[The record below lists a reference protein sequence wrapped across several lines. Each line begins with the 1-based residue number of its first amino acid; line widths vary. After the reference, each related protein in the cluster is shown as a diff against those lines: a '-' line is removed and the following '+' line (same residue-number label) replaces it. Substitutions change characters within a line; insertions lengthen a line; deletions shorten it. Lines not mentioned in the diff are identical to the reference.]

1 MKLVLLPGLDGTGIL
16 FEPLLR
22 ALPQALT
29 PVVQPY
35 PGDVPLS
42 YEELLPIAQSAL
54 PVSEPFILLGESFS
68 GPLALRIAATHP
80 AGLKGVILCASFVR
94 NPVRFFPQACRP
106 LIQPFIF
113 GSWPP
118 WFWLRALFVG
128 YASGA
133 MFELVER
140 AHKIVTA
147 EVMAARAR
155 EIIAVDGEAAL
166 TACRVPLLYIGGA
179 RDRLV
184 PEHNR
189 RRIEQIKPSVKV
201 VVLPASH
208 MVLQNV
214 PEAAAEVIAA
224 FAAAVSTT

>member
-1 MKLVLLPGLDGTGIL
+1 M
-16 FEPLLR
+16 
-22 ALPQALT
+22 
-29 PVVQPY
+29 VQSY

-68 GPLALRIAATHP
+68 GPLALRLAATNP

-94 NPVRFFPQACRP
+94 NPIRLFPRAGAR

-113 GSWPP
+113 ASWRP
-118 WFWLRALFVG
+118 WFRCRALVAG
-128 YASGA
+128 YSSPA

-140 AHKIVTA
+140 AHRFVTA

-155 EIIAVDGEAAL
+155 EIIGVNAEAAL
-166 TACRVPLLYIGGA
+166 SACRVPLLYIAGGW
-179 RDRLV
+179 DRLE
-184 PEHNR
+184 PKHNR
-189 RRIEQIKPSVKV
+189 RRIKQIKPSAKM
-201 VVLPASH
+201 VVLPSPH

-214 PEAAAEVIAA
+214 PEAAAEVIAD
-224 FAAAVSTT
+224 FAAKVGAQ